1 VNAGE
6 DVDELQHEGVIGEV
20 VEAGS
25 DSDERLGAPLS
36 DLLPRAVASAYRRTG
51 RVARR
56 AA

>member
-6 DVDELQHEGVIGEV
+6 DVDEPQHEGVIGEV

-36 DLLPRAVASAYRRTG
+36 DLLTRAVASAYRRTG